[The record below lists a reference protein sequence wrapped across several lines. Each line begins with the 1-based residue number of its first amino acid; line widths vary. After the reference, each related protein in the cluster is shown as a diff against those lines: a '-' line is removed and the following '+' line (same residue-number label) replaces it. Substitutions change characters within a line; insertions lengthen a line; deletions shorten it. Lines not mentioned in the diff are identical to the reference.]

1 MEPALYAAA
10 LVLAITAIVN
20 LAARRIDLP
29 APILLVVVGSAIALT
44 PGLPHIALPPDL
56 VLLVFLPPLIY
67 YAAFKM
73 SWQSFRDN
81 LRPIVFLAVGCV
93 VFTTIVV
100 AAAAHWLIGL
110 PWPVAFVLGAIVSP
124 PDTVAPLAI
133 ARRLGVPSRISAI
146 LEGEGLV
153 NDATA
158 LVLFKFA
165 LVAVLTGF
173 FSLTQATMTF
183 AAIVAGEA
191 AWGLIIGWLML
202 RLRFWANEPRIEV
215 TLSLLTPFLAFW
227 IPHAAG
233 GSGVLATVVAGLY
246 VGAKGIDLIRSKTR
260 LQAIFFWDFVTYLI
274 EGAIFLL
281 TGLQARVVLEVLDSF
296 AWHQLLLYA
305 IAISLVAIAVRFI
318 WVFPATYVQRWLSP
332 ALRRRDPAPPWQ
344 HSFIISFT
352 GIRGVVSLAAALS
365 IPVMM
370 HANQPFPDRH
380 LILFLTFS
388 VIVVTL
394 VVQGPALPWLVRT
407 LGLADSGSRELLQQ
421 QEREADAR
429 LEAAR
434 NALSRLDQLAADIAV
449 PAEQVRHVREM
460 QLDRVRQ
467 AERRRDRCG
476 DGSEVAARVDR
487 LELALIQAERD
498 HVNSSLRSGRIG
510 DESRR
515 RIESEL
521 DLREEAIRRS
531 MESAGK
537 SAVNEQATE
546 PATPNRYRS
555 GA

>member
-1 MEPALYAAA
+1 MEPVLYAAA

-20 LAARRIDLP
+20 LAARRINLP
-29 APILLVVVGSAIALT
+29 APILLVVAGTAIALT
-44 PGLPHIALPPDL
+44 PGLPRIALPPNL

-67 YAAFKM
+67 YAAFGM

-110 PWPVAFVLGAIVSP
+110 AWPVAFVLGAIVSP

-133 ARRLGVPSRISAI
+133 ARRLGVPSRIRAI

-165 LVAVLTGF
+165 LVAVLTGL

-183 AAIVAGEA
+183 AAIIAGEA
-191 AWGLIIGWLML
+191 AWGLIVGWLML

-233 GSGVLATVVAGLY
+233 GSGVLATVIAGLY
-246 VGAKGIDLIRSKTR
+246 VGAQGVELIRSKTR

-281 TGLQARVVLEVLDSF
+281 TGLQARVVLEVLDSI

-318 WVFPATYVQRWLSP
+318 WVFPATYLQRWLSP
-332 ALRRRDPAPPWQ
+332 ARRRGPLPPWQ
-344 HSFIISFT
+344 HPFIISFT

-365 IPVMM
+365 IPVMVN
-370 HANQPFPDRH
+370 ADQEFPARH

-394 VVQGPALPWLVRT
+394 VVQGPALPWLVRA
-407 LGLADSGSRELLQQ
+407 LGLIHSGSREQQQQ

-429 LEAAR
+429 LEAAQA
-434 NALSRLDQLAADIAV
+434 ALSRLDEFAAELEV
-449 PAEQVRHVREM
+449 PAEQIRHVREM
-460 QLDRVRQ
+460 QLDRVSQ

-476 DGSEVAARVDR
+476 EGSEVAARVDR

-498 HVNSSLRSGRIG
+498 HINSLLRSGRIS
-510 DESRR
+510 DEIRR

-521 DLREEAIRRS
+521 DLLEEAIRRS
-531 MESAGK
+531 MESAGGERSK
-537 SAVNEQATE
+537 QAVTPAGIAPSATA
-546 PATPNRYRS
+546 RK
-555 GA
+555 

>member
-1 MEPALYAAA
+1 MEPILTAAA
-10 LVLAITAIVN
+10 AVLAITALVN
-20 LAARRIDLP
+20 WIARRINLP
-29 APILLVVVGSAIALT
+29 SPIVLVVAGAILALA
-44 PGLPHIALPPDL
+44 PGLPRIALPPDL

-67 YAAFKM
+67 YAAFGM
-73 SWQSFRDN
+73 SWQAFRNN
-81 LRPIVFLAVGCV
+81 LRPIVLLAVGCV

-133 ARRLGVPSRISAI
+133 ARRLGVPSRITSI

-165 LVAVLTGF
+165 LAAVLTGV

-183 AAIVAGEA
+183 AAIVVGEA
-191 AWGLIIGWLML
+191 MWGLLVGWLML

-215 TLSLLTPFLAFW
+215 TISLLTPFLAFW

-246 VGAKGIDLIRSKTR
+246 VGVKGVQLIRSKTR
-260 LQAIFFWDFVTYLI
+260 LQAVFFWDFVTYVI

-281 TGLQARVVLEVLDSF
+281 TGLQARVVLDGLGSI
-296 AWHQLLLYA
+296 AWSQLLLYA
-305 IAISLVAIAVRFI
+305 VAISLVAIGVRFV
-318 WVFPATYVQRWLSP
+318 WVFPATYVQRWLSRT
-332 ALRRRDPAPPWQ
+332 LRQRDPAPPWQ
-344 HSFIISFT
+344 HPFIISFT

-365 IPVMM
+365 IPVMIN
-370 HANQPFPDRH
+370 ADQPFPDRN

-394 VVQGPALPWLVRT
+394 VVQGPALPWLVRK
-407 LGLADSGSRELLQQ
+407 LGLVDSGRREQLKQE
-421 QEREADAR
+421 EREADAR

-434 NALSRLDQLAADIAV
+434 AALDRLDALSAEIKM
-449 PAEQVRHVREM
+449 PAEQIRQMRGL
-460 QLDRVRQ
+460 QSDRVSQ
-467 AERRRDRCG
+467 FERRRDRCG
-476 DGSEVAARVDR
+476 DGGELAARVDR

-498 HVNSSLRSGRIG
+498 HVNGSLRSGRIS
-510 DESRR
+510 DEIRR
-515 RIESEL
+515 RIEREL

-531 MESAGK
+531 MESAAI
-537 SAVNEQATE
+537 SRASPRA
-546 PATPNRYRS
+546 
-555 GA
+555 

>member
-1 MEPALYAAA
+1 MEPVLYAAA
-10 LVLAITAIVN
+10 VVLAITAVIN
-20 LAARRIDLP
+20 LAARSINVP
-29 APILLVVVGSAIALT
+29 APILLVVAGTAIALT
-44 PGLPHIALPPDL
+44 PGLPRVSLPPDL

-67 YAAFKM
+67 YAAFGM
-73 SWQSFRDN
+73 SWQSFRAN

-173 FSLTQATMTF
+173 FSLAQATMTF
-183 AAIVAGEA
+183 GAIVAGEA
-191 AWGLIIGWLML
+191 AWGLIVGWLML

-246 VGAKGIDLIRSKTR
+246 VGAKGVELIRSKTR
-260 LQAIFFWDFVTYLI
+260 LQAIFIWDFVTHLI

-281 TGLQARVVLEVLDSF
+281 TGLQARVVLEGLDPI

-305 IAISLVAIAVRFI
+305 VAISLVTIAVRFI
-318 WVFPATYVQRWLSP
+318 WVFPAIYVQRWVSP

-344 HSFIISFT
+344 HTFIISFT

-365 IPVMM
+365 VPVMLN
-370 HANQPFPDRH
+370 ATQPFPGRH

-388 VIVVTL
+388 VIVATL
-394 VVQGPALPWLVRT
+394 VVQGPTLPWLVRA
-407 LGLADSGSRELLQQ
+407 LGLVDSGSRELLQQ

-434 NALSRLDQLAADIAV
+434 AALLRLDKLAKELKV
-449 PAEQVRHVREM
+449 PADQVRQVREM
-460 QLDRVRQ
+460 QSDRVSQ
-467 AERRRDRCG
+467 SERRRDRCG
-476 DGSEVAARVDR
+476 DGGELAARVDR

-498 HVNSSLRSGRIG
+498 HVNSLLRAGRIS
-510 DESRR
+510 DEIRR
-515 RIESEL
+515 RIEREL
-521 DLREEAIRRS
+521 DLREEAIRRG
-531 MESAGK
+531 MEAAG
-537 SAVNEQATE
+537 NELAMR
-546 PATPNRYRS
+546 PATDASSVPAS
-555 GA
+555 K